1 MPRHSSKPKPAD
13 AASGQPASAEPPDDA
28 TVVIRDAIRAYVPD
42 AIRELARLAHEAASE
57 QARVSTI
64 NALIDR
70 GYGNLKHASEG
81 DDGAHGITVRFVA
94 PTGQP

>member
-1 MPRHSSKPKPAD
+1 MARQPSRSKA
-13 AASGQPASAEPPDDA
+13 AASPSGPSPGGEPPDDA
-28 TVVIRDAIRAYVPD
+28 TLAIRDAIRAHVPE
-42 AIRELARLAHEAASE
+42 AIRELARLAQGAASE
-57 QARVSTI
+57 QARVSAI

-94 PTGQP
+94 PTGQS